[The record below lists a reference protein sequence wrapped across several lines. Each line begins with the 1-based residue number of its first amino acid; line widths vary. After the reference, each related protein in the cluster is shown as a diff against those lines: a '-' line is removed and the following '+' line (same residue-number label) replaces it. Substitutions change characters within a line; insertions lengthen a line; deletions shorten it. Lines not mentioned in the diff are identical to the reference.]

1 MVTPIGKGT
10 RGLIVA
16 PPRTGK
22 TTILKQIANAI
33 TTNHPEVHVMVL
45 LIDERPEEVT
55 DFQRSVKAEVVA
67 SSNDQDLETHVRL
80 SRFMI
85 ERCRR
90 MVEAG
95 KDVFV
100 LLDSIT
106 RVARAYNSVHGGSGR
121 TMTGGVDARAL
132 EIPRKMFA
140 SARKIEEGGS
150 LTILATALV
159 DTGSRMDELIFQEF
173 KGTGNMELI
182 LDRKLSD
189 RRLFPA
195 IDIPKS
201 GTRKEEKLFP
211 KHQIEAVRK
220 LRRTMV
226 DLNPVEAMETL
237 IAALKKHKTNDE
249 LLAKLASRPLKRLT
263 HTFDA
268 ASVQRS
274 SPRHRSRPGARA
286 RRWSGCCR
294 STRPSSRADIPT
306 PPRLASQ
313 LEVSTKSIHRDLEFM
328 RDRLELPIE
337 YDGSR
342 FGYLLHRGSQGLP
355 HAANHGGR
363 TLRARGR
370 REGPPAIPR
379 HQLREAAP
387 ERAQKDGAVPA
398 RHDFAQPDRRRA
410 DHLLPHQR
418 RADPGPGDLRRAGQ
432 SHHGAPATRA
442 HLSQARP
449 ASSPSNA
456 SSIPITSPTSTASGS
471 SSPTT
476 TCARTSAPSSPRAS
490 KPSGRTGKTFER
502 RQKFSLEKRLRGS
515 FGVQSGQG
523 EFDVVIRFNERV
535 ADYIREKKWHDSQQL
550 RELKDGGVEL
560 RLKLSSL
567 AEVGRWVLSWGGDA
581 VVVRPAELAQSV
593 RQSAQRVL
601 REGSAS

>member
-1 MVTPIGKGT
+1 MSTATKHDHNNTGAATADFGSGYLEISEKGFGFLRTSQNHFHPKPTDIFVTPDTIKRSFLREGSLVAGPTQPPHRGNSPQLKAVEKVNDMTFDDYTKTVRFENLTTIDPIEKFRLETSPDLIETRVIDMVTPIGKGT

-22 TTILKQIANAI
+22 TTILKQIANSI
-33 TTNHPEVHVMVL
+33 TENHPEVHVMVL

-140 SARKIEEGGS
+140 SARKTEEGGS

-211 KHQIEAVRK
+211 KHHIESVRK

-237 IAALKKHKTNDE
+237 VAALKKHKTNEE
-249 LLAKLASRPLKRLT
+249 LLAKLL
-263 HTFDA
+263 
-268 ASVQRS
+268 
-274 SPRHRSRPGARA
+274 
-286 RRWSGCCR
+286 
-294 STRPSSRADIPT
+294 
-306 PPRLASQ
+306 
-313 LEVSTKSIHRDLEFM
+313 
-328 RDRLELPIE
+328 
-337 YDGSR
+337 
-342 FGYLLHRGSQGLP
+342 
-355 HAANHGGR
+355 
-363 TLRARGR
+363 
-370 REGPPAIPR
+370 
-379 HQLREAAP
+379 
-387 ERAQKDGAVPA
+387 
-398 RHDFAQPDRRRA
+398 
-410 DHLLPHQR
+410 
-418 RADPGPGDLRRAGQ
+418 
-432 SHHGAPATRA
+432 
-442 HLSQARP
+442 
-449 ASSPSNA
+449 
-456 SSIPITSPTSTASGS
+456 
-471 SSPTT
+471 
-476 TCARTSAPSSPRAS
+476 
-490 KPSGRTGKTFER
+490 
-502 RQKFSLEKRLRGS
+502 
-515 FGVQSGQG
+515 
-523 EFDVVIRFNERV
+523 
-535 ADYIREKKWHDSQQL
+535 
-550 RELKDGGVEL
+550 
-560 RLKLSSL
+560 
-567 AEVGRWVLSWGGDA
+567 
-581 VVVRPAELAQSV
+581 
-593 RQSAQRVL
+593 
-601 REGSAS
+601 

>member
-1 MVTPIGKGT
+1 MSNQPNGTPEIGSGYLEISEKGFGFLRTASNHFHPKPTDIFVTPDTIKRNFLREGCLVQGPLQPPHRGNSSQLKAVDAVNTMPFAQYTKSVRFENLTTIDPVEKFNLETSPDLIETRIIDLVTPVGKGT

-22 TTILKQIANAI
+22 TTILKQIANAV
-33 TTNHPEVHVMVL
+33 TANHPDVHVLVL

-90 MVEAG
+90 MVESG

-140 SARKIEEGGS
+140 AARKIEEGGS

-173 KGTGNMELI
+173 KGTGNMELV

-211 KHQIEAVRK
+211 KNQIEAVRK
-220 LRRTMV
+220 LRRMMV

-249 LLAKLASRPLKRLT
+249 LLAKL
-263 HTFDA
+263 
-268 ASVQRS
+268 
-274 SPRHRSRPGARA
+274 G
-286 RRWSGCCR
+286 
-294 STRPSSRADIPT
+294 
-306 PPRLASQ
+306 
-313 LEVSTKSIHRDLEFM
+313 
-328 RDRLELPIE
+328 
-337 YDGSR
+337 
-342 FGYLLHRGSQGLP
+342 
-355 HAANHGGR
+355 
-363 TLRARGR
+363 
-370 REGPPAIPR
+370 
-379 HQLREAAP
+379 
-387 ERAQKDGAVPA
+387 
-398 RHDFAQPDRRRA
+398 
-410 DHLLPHQR
+410 
-418 RADPGPGDLRRAGQ
+418 
-432 SHHGAPATRA
+432 
-442 HLSQARP
+442 
-449 ASSPSNA
+449 
-456 SSIPITSPTSTASGS
+456 
-471 SSPTT
+471 
-476 TCARTSAPSSPRAS
+476 
-490 KPSGRTGKTFER
+490 
-502 RQKFSLEKRLRGS
+502 
-515 FGVQSGQG
+515 
-523 EFDVVIRFNERV
+523 
-535 ADYIREKKWHDSQQL
+535 
-550 RELKDGGVEL
+550 
-560 RLKLSSL
+560 
-567 AEVGRWVLSWGGDA
+567 
-581 VVVRPAELAQSV
+581 
-593 RQSAQRVL
+593 
-601 REGSAS
+601 

>member
-1 MVTPIGKGT
+1 MARRLVMSTATNDDTKSTVTTEPGSGYLEISEKGFGFLRTAENHFHPKPSDIFVTPDTIKRNFLREGSLVVGPTQPPHRGNSPQLKAVEKVNGMVFDNYTKSVRFENLTTIDPIEKFKLETSPDLIETRVIDMVTPLGKGT

-16 PPRTGK
+16 SPRTGK

-33 TTNHPEVHVMVL
+33 TTNHPEVQVLVL

-211 KHQIEAVRK
+211 AKNLEAIRK

-226 DLNPVEAMETL
+226 DLNPIEAMETL
-237 IAALKKHKTNDE
+237 TAALKKHKTNDE
-249 LLAKLASRPLKRLT
+249 LLAKL
-263 HTFDA
+263 
-268 ASVQRS
+268 
-274 SPRHRSRPGARA
+274 
-286 RRWSGCCR
+286 
-294 STRPSSRADIPT
+294 
-306 PPRLASQ
+306 
-313 LEVSTKSIHRDLEFM
+313 SI
-328 RDRLELPIE
+328 
-337 YDGSR
+337 GS
-342 FGYLLHRGSQGLP
+342 
-355 HAANHGGR
+355 
-363 TLRARGR
+363 
-370 REGPPAIPR
+370 
-379 HQLREAAP
+379 
-387 ERAQKDGAVPA
+387 
-398 RHDFAQPDRRRA
+398 
-410 DHLLPHQR
+410 
-418 RADPGPGDLRRAGQ
+418 
-432 SHHGAPATRA
+432 
-442 HLSQARP
+442 
-449 ASSPSNA
+449 
-456 SSIPITSPTSTASGS
+456 
-471 SSPTT
+471 
-476 TCARTSAPSSPRAS
+476 
-490 KPSGRTGKTFER
+490 
-502 RQKFSLEKRLRGS
+502 
-515 FGVQSGQG
+515 
-523 EFDVVIRFNERV
+523 
-535 ADYIREKKWHDSQQL
+535 
-550 RELKDGGVEL
+550 
-560 RLKLSSL
+560 
-567 AEVGRWVLSWGGDA
+567 
-581 VVVRPAELAQSV
+581 
-593 RQSAQRVL
+593 
-601 REGSAS
+601 

>member
-1 MVTPIGKGT
+1 MSTATNNQKNETAALEYGCGYLEISEKGFGFLRTAENHFHPKPSDIFVTPDTIKRHFLREGSFVVGPTQPPHRGNSPQLKAVEKVNDMKFEDYTKSLRFENLTTIDPIEKFKLETTPDLIETRVIDMVTPLGKGT

-33 TTNHPEVHVMVL
+33 TTNHPEVHVLVL

-90 MVEAG
+90 IVEAG

-150 LTILATALV
+150 MTILATALV

-237 IAALKKHKTNDE
+237 VAALKKHRTNDE
-249 LLAKLASRPLKRLT
+249 LLSKLA
-263 HTFDA
+263 
-268 ASVQRS
+268 
-274 SPRHRSRPGARA
+274 
-286 RRWSGCCR
+286 
-294 STRPSSRADIPT
+294 
-306 PPRLASQ
+306 
-313 LEVSTKSIHRDLEFM
+313 
-328 RDRLELPIE
+328 
-337 YDGSR
+337 
-342 FGYLLHRGSQGLP
+342 
-355 HAANHGGR
+355 
-363 TLRARGR
+363 
-370 REGPPAIPR
+370 
-379 HQLREAAP
+379 
-387 ERAQKDGAVPA
+387 
-398 RHDFAQPDRRRA
+398 
-410 DHLLPHQR
+410 
-418 RADPGPGDLRRAGQ
+418 
-432 SHHGAPATRA
+432 
-442 HLSQARP
+442 
-449 ASSPSNA
+449 
-456 SSIPITSPTSTASGS
+456 
-471 SSPTT
+471 
-476 TCARTSAPSSPRAS
+476 
-490 KPSGRTGKTFER
+490 
-502 RQKFSLEKRLRGS
+502 
-515 FGVQSGQG
+515 
-523 EFDVVIRFNERV
+523 
-535 ADYIREKKWHDSQQL
+535 
-550 RELKDGGVEL
+550 
-560 RLKLSSL
+560 
-567 AEVGRWVLSWGGDA
+567 
-581 VVVRPAELAQSV
+581 
-593 RQSAQRVL
+593 
-601 REGSAS
+601 

>member
-1 MVTPIGKGT
+1 MSTATKNENRPPAPGNLDIGSGYLEISEKGFGFLRTAENHFHPKPSDIFVTPDTIKRNFLREGSLVEGPTQPPHRGNSPQLKSVIRVNGMLFEDYTKASRFENLTTIDPIEKFRLETSPDILETRVIDLVTPLGKGT

-22 TTILKQIANAI
+22 TTILKQIANSI
-33 TTNHPEVHVMVL
+33 TENHPEVHVMVL

-201 GTRKEEKLFP
+201 GTRKEEKLFA
-211 KHQIEAVRK
+211 KTQIDAVRK

-237 IAALKKHKTNDE
+237 IAALKKHKTNEE
-249 LLAKLASRPLKRLT
+249 LLSKLL
-263 HTFDA
+263 
-268 ASVQRS
+268 
-274 SPRHRSRPGARA
+274 
-286 RRWSGCCR
+286 
-294 STRPSSRADIPT
+294 
-306 PPRLASQ
+306 
-313 LEVSTKSIHRDLEFM
+313 
-328 RDRLELPIE
+328 
-337 YDGSR
+337 
-342 FGYLLHRGSQGLP
+342 
-355 HAANHGGR
+355 
-363 TLRARGR
+363 
-370 REGPPAIPR
+370 
-379 HQLREAAP
+379 
-387 ERAQKDGAVPA
+387 
-398 RHDFAQPDRRRA
+398 
-410 DHLLPHQR
+410 
-418 RADPGPGDLRRAGQ
+418 
-432 SHHGAPATRA
+432 
-442 HLSQARP
+442 
-449 ASSPSNA
+449 
-456 SSIPITSPTSTASGS
+456 
-471 SSPTT
+471 
-476 TCARTSAPSSPRAS
+476 
-490 KPSGRTGKTFER
+490 
-502 RQKFSLEKRLRGS
+502 
-515 FGVQSGQG
+515 
-523 EFDVVIRFNERV
+523 
-535 ADYIREKKWHDSQQL
+535 
-550 RELKDGGVEL
+550 
-560 RLKLSSL
+560 
-567 AEVGRWVLSWGGDA
+567 
-581 VVVRPAELAQSV
+581 
-593 RQSAQRVL
+593 
-601 REGSAS
+601 

>member
-1 MVTPIGKGT
+1 MSAATNNDKNSNAATLDFGSGYLEISEKGFGFLRSAENHFHPKPTDIFVTPDTIKRNFLREGCHVAGPLQPPHRGNSSQLKSVDKVNEMPFADYTKSVRFENLTTIDPVDKFRLETAPDLIETRIIDLVTPVGKGT

-33 TTNHPEVHVMVL
+33 VANHPEVHVMVL

-90 MVEAG
+90 IVETG

-100 LLDSIT
+100 LLDSLT

-201 GTRKEEKLFP
+201 GTRKEEKLYT
-211 KHQIEAVRK
+211 KQIESVRK
-220 LRRTMV
+220 LRRMMV

-249 LLAKLASRPLKRLT
+249 LL
-263 HTFDA
+263 
-268 ASVQRS
+268 
-274 SPRHRSRPGARA
+274 
-286 RRWSGCCR
+286 
-294 STRPSSRADIPT
+294 
-306 PPRLASQ
+306 
-313 LEVSTKSIHRDLEFM
+313 
-328 RDRLELPIE
+328 
-337 YDGSR
+337 
-342 FGYLLHRGSQGLP
+342 
-355 HAANHGGR
+355 
-363 TLRARGR
+363 
-370 REGPPAIPR
+370 
-379 HQLREAAP
+379 
-387 ERAQKDGAVPA
+387 
-398 RHDFAQPDRRRA
+398 
-410 DHLLPHQR
+410 
-418 RADPGPGDLRRAGQ
+418 
-432 SHHGAPATRA
+432 
-442 HLSQARP
+442 
-449 ASSPSNA
+449 
-456 SSIPITSPTSTASGS
+456 
-471 SSPTT
+471 
-476 TCARTSAPSSPRAS
+476 S
-490 KPSGRTGKTFER
+490 KI
-502 RQKFSLEKRLRGS
+502 
-515 FGVQSGQG
+515 V
-523 EFDVVIRFNERV
+523 
-535 ADYIREKKWHDSQQL
+535 
-550 RELKDGGVEL
+550 
-560 RLKLSSL
+560 
-567 AEVGRWVLSWGGDA
+567 
-581 VVVRPAELAQSV
+581 
-593 RQSAQRVL
+593 
-601 REGSAS
+601 

>member
-1 MVTPIGKGT
+1 MVFEEYTKSVRFENLTTIDPIEKFKLETSPDLIETRVIDLVTPLGKGT

-16 PPRTGK
+16 SPRTGK

-33 TTNHPEVHVMVL
+33 TANHPEVHVLVL

-211 KHQIEAVRK
+211 KNQIEAVRK

-249 LLAKLASRPLKRLT
+249 LLAKL
-263 HTFDA
+263 
-268 ASVQRS
+268 
-274 SPRHRSRPGARA
+274 G
-286 RRWSGCCR
+286 
-294 STRPSSRADIPT
+294 
-306 PPRLASQ
+306 
-313 LEVSTKSIHRDLEFM
+313 
-328 RDRLELPIE
+328 
-337 YDGSR
+337 
-342 FGYLLHRGSQGLP
+342 
-355 HAANHGGR
+355 
-363 TLRARGR
+363 
-370 REGPPAIPR
+370 
-379 HQLREAAP
+379 
-387 ERAQKDGAVPA
+387 
-398 RHDFAQPDRRRA
+398 
-410 DHLLPHQR
+410 
-418 RADPGPGDLRRAGQ
+418 
-432 SHHGAPATRA
+432 
-442 HLSQARP
+442 
-449 ASSPSNA
+449 
-456 SSIPITSPTSTASGS
+456 
-471 SSPTT
+471 
-476 TCARTSAPSSPRAS
+476 
-490 KPSGRTGKTFER
+490 
-502 RQKFSLEKRLRGS
+502 
-515 FGVQSGQG
+515 
-523 EFDVVIRFNERV
+523 
-535 ADYIREKKWHDSQQL
+535 
-550 RELKDGGVEL
+550 
-560 RLKLSSL
+560 
-567 AEVGRWVLSWGGDA
+567 
-581 VVVRPAELAQSV
+581 
-593 RQSAQRVL
+593 
-601 REGSAS
+601 